1 MVVIVR
7 EEKQG
12 KMIKVYKTGG
22 DKVTPAVTKM
32 ADAQDKKIEKK
43 MREIE
48 KILKTRKPKTTKK
61 YKSLIELKEKKGLVL
76 ELWYEL
82 GKMIRPFV
90 DGLNLRRGDRKYIW
104 RAINDHAKDL
114 KSAREGE
121 VRLDRDPD
129 TAYWGYCY
137 RLAAYDW
144 EDVKAFDWTQ
154 WADILDNTVTSSDDR
169 IIFWAIKMKKE
180 NFKEGSLQ
188 EWFRK
193 LRLEINDR
201 LKNYHTE
208 ILDDKELKAEL
219 DVVFEKFKKS
229 AIYTSCSRKR

>member
-76 ELWYEL
+76 DC
-82 GKMIRPFV
+82 GM
-90 DGLNLRRGDRKYIW
+90 
-104 RAINDHAKDL
+104 
-114 KSAREGE
+114 
-121 VRLDRDPD
+121 
-129 TAYWGYCY
+129 
-137 RLAAYDW
+137 
-144 EDVKAFDWTQ
+144 
-154 WADILDNTVTSSDDR
+154 
-169 IIFWAIKMKKE
+169 
-180 NFKEGSLQ
+180 
-188 EWFRK
+188 
-193 LRLEINDR
+193 
-201 LKNYHTE
+201 
-208 ILDDKELKAEL
+208 
-219 DVVFEKFKKS
+219 
-229 AIYTSCSRKR
+229 SRKDDQAFCRWTEPQTR